1 MGADLCKRYKE
12 APEVINAI
20 YAHHGHEE
28 IRSIECA
35 AVCTADAL
43 SARPGARRE
52 VLESFLKRVEGLEK
66 IALSHQGVK
75 NAYAI
80 AAGKEIRVIVNA
92 SLINDDESVLVAKE
106 IAKEIEDGIQ
116 YPGEIKISVIRE
128 TRVTEF
134 AR

>member
-1 MGADLCKRYKE
+1 M
-12 APEVINAI
+12 
-20 YAHHGHEE
+20 
-28 IRSIECA
+28 
-35 AVCTADAL
+35 
-43 SARPGARRE
+43 
-52 VLESFLKRVEGLEK
+52 ESFLKRVEDLEK
-66 IALSHQGVK
+66 IAMSHHGVK

-92 SLINDDESVLVAKE
+92 SLVNDDESSLIARE
-106 IAKEIEDGIQ
+106 IAEEVEKGVQ